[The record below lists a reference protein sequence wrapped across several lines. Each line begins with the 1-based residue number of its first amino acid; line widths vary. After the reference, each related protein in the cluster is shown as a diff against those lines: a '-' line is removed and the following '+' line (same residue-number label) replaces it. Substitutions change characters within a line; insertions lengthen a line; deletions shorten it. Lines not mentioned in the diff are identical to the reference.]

1 MKRFVPFLLA
11 LLLVPAWTGAQN
23 DRLQVVASY
32 SILEDVVRNV
42 AGDAADVQ
50 SLMPVNADPHTFEPT
65 PRDLTAIAEADIV
78 FTNGAFFEEG
88 LLASIE
94 SAGEDTNIVE
104 ASACVPMIAF
114 EGEHSHGD
122 EGHEH
127 GEDDHDHEGEN
138 HEADENHDHEGED
151 HEADEDHDHGD
162 EDHDHE
168 GDEDHDHNEEL
179 VERCAAHEAELDA
192 MHEGDE
198 GEEHDHEHGDEA
210 LGALYAL
217 DCQTARCDPHVW
229 TVPHNVMHWT
239 LLIRDTLSE
248 QDPANAEVYA
258 ANADAYLSELEAL
271 VEDVVEP
278 TLATILEENRVMVT
292 NHEAFG
298 YFAHAYDFE
307 IVSTVL
313 PGGGTAVEP
322 SAAEVAGI
330 IDTLREAGV
339 PAVFAENIVSDDLAQ
354 QIARETGAEMYQLY
368 SGSLGDSDSPAAT
381 YIDYITYNVTTV
393 AEALGGA

>member
-1 MKRFVPFLLA
+1 
-11 LLLVPAWTGAQN
+11 
-23 DRLQVVASY
+23 
-32 SILEDVVRNV
+32 
-42 AGDAADVQ
+42 
-50 SLMPVNADPHTFEPT
+50 
-65 PRDLTAIAEADIV
+65 
-78 FTNGAFFEEG
+78 
-88 LLASIE
+88 
-94 SAGEDTNIVE
+94 
-104 ASACVPMIAF
+104 
-114 EGEHSHGD
+114 
-122 EGHEH
+122 
-127 GEDDHDHEGEN
+127 
-138 HEADENHDHEGED
+138 
-151 HEADEDHDHGD
+151 
-162 EDHDHE
+162 
-168 GDEDHDHNEEL
+168 
-179 VERCAAHEAELDA
+179 